1 MIQVQGNNIELFTSY
16 HFPILKDLVQT
27 FTDEVVKNTIRLTF
41 VENKK
46 HDLQEETLLKT
57 VNPSPSQPNMLLQE
71 MDQSSITQAED
82 EHEVQ
87 PNSNLHQP
95 LASEGREPLD
105 KESLLHTRHTEDRD
119 TRRLQEKLENQEKM
133 TLQIITTLNS
143 MEGKCCQISE
153 LKDNVDQLVAEKNVM
168 KAHNSEIEK
177 RVLFLED
184 RAILGDKTAS
194 LEKDF
199 KEMAIQL
206 GILQKTISGQSESDH
221 QSEMSLLRRKI
232 NELRHEKETV
242 ELEMKNLLD
251 SLKTL
256 EKKIENK
263 DSIIHTLTKDNEELT
278 QDNTRL
284 KDKLR
289 KFREEETSFTLD
301 TSTLEKNENVQCN
314 IQTNNS
320 FAALQDMETAMFRQ
334 EDDLNNTDITII
346 ADSHGREIDPK
357 KIYRNKKVEIK
368 VLDARKKNLDG
379 AIEYI
384 QSSQNIGKE
393 TVILVGNNDLQHSSV
408 DTVFQK
414 FHDLGVNFKKKFPSN
429 HLSIV
434 PILPRYENDN
444 YNSDASTINMRLQE
458 YRLTILV

>member
-1 MIQVQGNNIELFTSY
+1 
-16 HFPILKDLVQT
+16 
-27 FTDEVVKNTIRLTF
+27 
-41 VENKK
+41 
-46 HDLQEETLLKT
+46 
-57 VNPSPSQPNMLLQE
+57 
-71 MDQSSITQAED
+71 
-82 EHEVQ
+82 
-87 PNSNLHQP
+87 
-95 LASEGREPLD
+95 
-105 KESLLHTRHTEDRD
+105 
-119 TRRLQEKLENQEKM
+119 
-133 TLQIITTLNS
+133 
-143 MEGKCCQISE
+143 
-153 LKDNVDQLVAEKNVM
+153 
-168 KAHNSEIEK
+168 
-177 RVLFLED
+177 
-184 RAILGDKTAS
+184 
-194 LEKDF
+194 
-199 KEMAIQL
+199 MAIQL
-206 GILQKTISGQSESDH
+206 GILKKTISGQSESDH

-232 NELRHEKETV
+232 NELRYEKETV

-301 TSTLEKNENVQCN
+301 TSTSEKNENVQCN

-334 EDDLNNTDITII
+334 EDNLNNTDITII
-346 ADSHGREIDPK
+346 ADSHGWEIDPK

-393 TVILVGNNDLQHSSV
+393 TVILVGNNNLQHSSV
-408 DTVFQK
+408 DTVFRK

-444 YNSDASTINMRLQE
+444 YNSDASTVNMRLQE
-458 YRLTILV
+458 LSSDNISIVILDGISPLESTQFNKDKIHLSNQGNLVLIRAQKTHLNPKLGLPPYSSYSHREDTPIRQLDGNSHSRWRRSPRSDSRHNSQFSGNHYPQTRGRNETYFSGWHNHRNPNRTFYHNPQQPFRNNSLNERDILLRLLGL